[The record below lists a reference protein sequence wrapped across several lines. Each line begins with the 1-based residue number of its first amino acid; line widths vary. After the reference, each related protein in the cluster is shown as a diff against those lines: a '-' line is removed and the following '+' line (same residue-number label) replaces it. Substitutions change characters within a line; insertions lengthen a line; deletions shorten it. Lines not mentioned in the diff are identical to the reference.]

1 MWINFVLGI
10 VFTFACMT
18 TNAKKPTL
26 EDFLSYFPEISLP
39 VSLTEESAVSFSK
52 LNKALPLSLIEE
64 FIDTVETDYD
74 EFTEFI
80 PCLQFPVSNYIV
92 AFVYWKATL
101 LSYDYIL
108 MVIDAKSGGVI
119 AKKVIGGTKV
129 VENRIFRSASMI
141 SEELEIEVI
150 VNEYEDKIENIYP
163 LSTVKFHMEIMS
175 EGNIISEK
183 EKKEVQGNNSE
194 K

>member
-1 MWINFVLGI
+1 
-10 VFTFACMT
+10 MT

-183 EKKEVQGNNSE
+183 E
-194 K
+194 